1 MCCLLFGT
9 PASAERLRIS
19 PDDLRLRVA
28 VSEELSPAVRKE
40 LQTLAGS
47 TPLPVQNGVTQ
58 TETLLDKEFS
68 GQTLSARKKTMVRYY
83 FLVARL
89 EQSYRFSEEF
99 ARREKVLKE
108 AREALTNY
116 ADQLTRL
123 IGRGVYTAY
132 PTIQLDP
139 YADFPLNEVVME
151 ESGALRTL
159 RAYPTPD
166 VRLGRENLRYL
177 REQAGAENDYL
188 KKRLQELH
196 QGEKA
201 FLEEV
206 SLVGRELIRMRPE
219 VKKWVTPPGEGTPFT
234 P

>member
-1 MCCLLFGT
+1 MGT
-9 PASAERLRIS
+9 PVAADRLRIS

-28 VSEELSPAVRKE
+28 VSEELTPAVRKE

-47 TPLPVQNGVTQ
+47 TPLPVQDGVAQTQ
-58 TETLLDKEFS
+58 DLLDREFS
-68 GQTLSARKKTMVRYY
+68 GQTLSGRKKTLVRYY

-89 EQSYRFSEEF
+89 EHSYRFSEEF

-108 AREALTNY
+108 AREALTDY
-116 ADQLTRL
+116 VDQLNRL
-123 IGRGVYTAY
+123 INRGVYTTH
-132 PTIQLDP
+132 PTVQLDP
-139 YADFPLNEVVME
+139 YADFPLNEVLQE
-151 ESGALRTL
+151 ESGALKTL
-159 RAYPTPD
+159 RSYPAPE

-177 REQAGAENDYL
+177 REQAAAENEYL
-188 KKRLQELH
+188 KERLQELR

-206 SLVGRELIRMRPE
+206 SLVGRELIKMRPE
-219 VKKWVTPPGEGTPFT
+219 VKKWVTPPGQGTPFT